1 MGKTLADFLIE
12 KTKDL
17 NQVDL
22 AKAIGVSQSFLSRLK
37 SGQNKTADLSLAVD
51 LSVHFQEPLEKM
63 LALIGKER
71 YYEKLRRSLAKEFK
85 KEPVLNFNMPEG
97 EIEGVKVFDS
107 PACLGPGYDMDEARD
122 FNYMPIPKKEL
133 PRGYKSDPN
142 RIICLPT
149 KGTSMVPTI
158 LPDSYIWVDRYIPAE
173 TVTPGDIYAFLL
185 PDGTVTIKR
194 LIRVTDHQA
203 IIDADN
209 QDPAERKPT
218 GSLKEFPMI
227 LPLREDL
234 SVVRGRVIWIL
245 NRLVE
250 KPKK

>member
-1 MGKTLADFLIE
+1 MDLRGRILQLIEKRGYKSPHDFALKTGFSYINLKSLLNRRTRFNEDNLRTLADLLKV
-12 KTKDL
+12 KT
-17 NQVDL
+17 
-22 AKAIGVSQSFLSRLK
+22 
-37 SGQNKTADLSLAVD
+37 
-51 LSVHFQEPLEKM
+51 
-63 LALIGKER
+63 
-71 YYEKLRRSLAKEFK
+71 YELFTEAHLVPYEAKE
-85 KEPVLNFNMPEG
+85 PTLVFNMPEG

-107 PACLGPGYDMDEARD
+107 PACLGPGYNMDEARD
-122 FNYMPIPKKEL
+122 ISYMPIPKKDL

-158 LPDSYIWVDRYIPAE
+158 LPDSYIWVDRYLPAE
-173 TVTPGDIYAFLL
+173 MVAPGDIYAFLL

-218 GSLKEFPMI
+218 GSLKDFPMI

-245 NRLVE
+245 NRLIE

>member
-1 MGKTLADFLIE
+1 MGVRENIRKQIDVLGYGGNLTRFAREKGFSNSYLNEILNGKRRFNEHWLNKISKALGVEPWQLLADRPLVPYE
-12 KTKDL
+12 SKDPTL
-17 NQVDL
+17 V
-22 AKAIGVSQSFLSRLK
+22 
-37 SGQNKTADLSLAVD
+37 
-51 LSVHFQEPLEKM
+51 
-63 LALIGKER
+63 
-71 YYEKLRRSLAKEFK
+71 
-85 KEPVLNFNMPEG
+85 FNMPEG
-97 EIEGVKVFDS
+97 EIEGVKVFDT
-107 PACLGPGYDMDEARD
+107 PACLGPGYNMDECTPAS
-122 FNYMPIPKKEL
+122 YMPIPKKDL

-158 LPDSYIWVDRYIPAE
+158 LPDSYIWLDRYLPVE
-173 TVTPGDIYAFLL
+173 TVAPGDIYAFLL

-194 LIRVTDHQA
+194 LIRVANHQA

-218 GSLKEFPMI
+218 GNLKDFPMI
-227 LPLREDL
+227 LLLREDL

-250 KPKK
+250 NPKR